1 MNEIHRPDVGF
12 TQVGNRALQDKNL
25 SLKAKGMYAYLYSK
39 PVKWEFSGNRMV
51 EEMKDG
57 RRSIFGALKELEKA
71 GYLKRL
77 KLSNGKV
84 KYFLDFEP
92 DAQNE
97 DQGLKQ
103 PDAHFSKVRFQQS
116 AETSTISNTDSESN
130 TYTESNTIASPTAP
144 QGFSL
149 NKELEKLEESPRR
162 DLGIIALY
170 FRERS
175 PNFTSKEQYNIAL
188 KRHLRAAKQLSL
200 FTDNQI
206 VVAADF
212 VKTKYPEWTLETV
225 LKQLTK

>member
-1 MNEIHRPDVGF
+1 MNEIHRPEVGF

-25 SLKAKGMYAYLYSK
+25 SLKAKGLYAYLYSK
-39 PVKWEFSGNRMV
+39 PVKWEFSGDRMI
-51 EEMKDG
+51 EEMKDK
-57 RRSIFGALKELEKA
+57 RFSVYATLKELEKA
-71 GYLKRL
+71 GYLKRVRF
-77 KLSNGKV
+77 SNGKV
-84 KYFLDFEP
+84 KYFLDIEP
-92 DAQNE
+92 TAENQH
-97 DQGLKQ
+97 QGLKQ
-103 PDAHFSKVRFQQS
+103 PT
-116 AETSTISNTDSESN
+116 AENHHLQKSSLMKISSISNTDSESN
-130 TYTESNTIASPTAP
+130 TYKESNTNCDVPS
-144 QGFSL
+144 QEFSL
-149 NKELEKLEESPRR
+149 EEEINKLEDSPRR

-175 PNFTSKEQYNIAL
+175 PDLKSKEQYKIAL